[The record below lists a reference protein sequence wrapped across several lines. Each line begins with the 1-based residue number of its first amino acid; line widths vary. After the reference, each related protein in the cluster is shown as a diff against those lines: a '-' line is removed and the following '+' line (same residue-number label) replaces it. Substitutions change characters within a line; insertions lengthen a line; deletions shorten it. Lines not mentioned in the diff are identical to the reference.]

1 MPSASSSS
9 HPPPSPGNPSAASS
23 DPSTGI
29 RDLAWNP
36 FADVED
42 DDAEANNL
50 ALPAPVEEG
59 PVEETL
65 ICVPGAIVYLIDPN
79 YSIELGAGDFS
90 LVRLRQGDNT
100 LTVLAVVG
108 DGLVRWPL
116 LRDEIIV
123 KLDHSHYFFSL
134 HVPPNF
140 LDDDDGNDLL
150 NYGLTFTSKTQESL
164 LRELD
169 CLLQAYSSFS
179 AQEISVKGEDQAAT
193 ASSSAMIQVLNGS
206 VELEVTPAEG
216 MLKERSAAYWTT
228 LAPDV
233 ENYSSTAAKLVAK
246 GSGKIIKGILWCGDV
261 TANRIKQGEDKLKG
275 KVTPCSKPAEIS
287 KATMKRMKRAKRIP
301 KLSDKVANGVLTG
314 VLKFSG
320 TVTNSIVTSKVG
332 SKLFRLL
339 PAEVVLASLD
349 GFGKICDAA
358 EVAGK
363 NVLKTSSEVTT
374 GVVCHRYGD
383 EAAKVTHD
391 SLQAAGH
398 AVGTAWSVF
407 KIRNVL
413 NPASSMSA
421 VALAKS
427 SAKATADDLRAK
439 NGKHEKKKKKKK
451 KKKKD
456 RYIEKRIEGV

>member
-1 MPSASSSS
+1 MSSASSSS

-23 DPSTGI
+23 YPSTGI

-42 DDAEANNL
+42 DDAEAENH

-65 ICVPGAIVYLIDPN
+65 ICVPGAIVHLIDPN

-116 LRDEIIV
+116 VRDETVV

-140 LDDDDGNDLL
+140 LGDDDGNDLL

-179 AQEISVKGEDQAAT
+179 VQEIAVKGEDQAAT
-193 ASSSAMIQVLNGS
+193 ASASASAMIQVLNGS

-216 MLKERSAAYWTT
+216 MGENKEMLKERSTAYWTT

-246 GSGKIIKGILWCGDV
+246 GSGKLIKGILWCGDV
-261 TANRIKQGEDKLKG
+261 TANRIKQGEDTLKG

-287 KATMKRMKRAKRIP
+287 KNTKKRMKR
-301 KLSDKVANGVLTG
+301 
-314 VLKFSG
+314 
-320 TVTNSIVTSKVG
+320 
-332 SKLFRLL
+332 
-339 PAEVVLASLD
+339 LAL
-349 GFGKICDAA
+349 
-358 EVAGK
+358 
-363 NVLKTSSEVTT
+363 
-374 GVVCHRYGD
+374 
-383 EAAKVTHD
+383 
-391 SLQAAGH
+391 
-398 AVGTAWSVF
+398 
-407 KIRNVL
+407 
-413 NPASSMSA
+413 
-421 VALAKS
+421 VAL
-427 SAKATADDLRAK
+427 
-439 NGKHEKKKKKKK
+439 
-451 KKKKD
+451 
-456 RYIEKRIEGV
+456 I

>member
-1 MPSASSSS
+1 MSSSS
-9 HPPPSPGNPSAASS
+9 SSTHPPPSAGNPSAASS
-23 DPSTGI
+23 YPSTDI
-29 RDLAWNP
+29 KDFAWNP
-36 FADVED
+36 FADIEED
-42 DDAEANNL
+42 EAEAKNH
-50 ALPAPVEEG
+50 ALLAPVEEA

-65 ICVPGAIVYLIDPN
+65 ICVPGAIVHLIDPN

-100 LTVLAVVG
+100 L
-108 DGLVRWPL
+108 DR
-116 LRDEIIV
+116 
-123 KLDHSHYFFSL
+123 SHYFFSL

-140 LDDDDGNDLL
+140 LDEDDGNDLL
-150 NYGLTFTSKTQESL
+150 NYGLTFTSKRQESL

-179 AQEISVKGEDQAAT
+179 VQEIAVK
-193 ASSSAMIQVLNGS
+193 AMIEVLNGS
-206 VELEVTPAEG
+206 VELEVTPAAG
-216 MLKERSAAYWTT
+216 MGPNKEMLTERSAAYWTT

-233 ENYSSTAAKLVAK
+233 ENYSSSAAKLVAK
-246 GSGKIIKGILWCGDV
+246 GSGKLIKGILWCGDV
-261 TANRIKQGEDKLKG
+261 TANRIKQGEDTLKG

-287 KATMKRMKRAKRIP
+287 KDAIKRMKRAKRIT
-301 KLSDKVANGVLTG
+301 KMSDKVANGVLTG

-320 TVTNSIVTSKVG
+320 SLTSSVVNSKVG
-332 SKLFRLL
+332 SKLIRFL
-339 PAEVVLASLD
+339 PAEVILASLD
-349 GFGKICDAA
+349 GFGKICDAV

-383 EAAKVTHD
+383 EAGKVTHD
-391 SLQAAGH
+391 SLHAAGH
-398 AVGTAWSVF
+398 AVGAAWSVF

-413 NPASSMSA
+413 NPASTMSA
-421 VALAKS
+421 VTLAKS

-439 NGKHEKKKKKKK
+439 KGKHEKKK

-456 RYIEKRIEGV
+456 RYIEKRIEGI